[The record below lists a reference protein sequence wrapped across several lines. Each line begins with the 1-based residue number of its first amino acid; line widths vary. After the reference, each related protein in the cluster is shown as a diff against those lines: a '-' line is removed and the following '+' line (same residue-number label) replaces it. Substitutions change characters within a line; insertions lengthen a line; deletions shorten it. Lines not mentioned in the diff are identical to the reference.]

1 LVSHAAHVLTSGC
14 VDAPTLQLV
23 DGSGGDDGGV
33 VKPKAMSRLEKEL
46 SSLAPW
52 GWDPHKVKHPPG
64 SRALRD
70 FTEVMV
76 DPMMFSKWAKPMA
89 ASSKSPSKVRA
100 PAGCR
105 LGHHCPCGDC
115 AQP

>member
-1 LVSHAAHVLTSGC
+1 
-14 VDAPTLQLV
+14 
-23 DGSGGDDGGV
+23 V

-76 DPMMFSKWAKPMA
+76 DPTVFSKWAKPLA
-89 ASSKSPSKVRA
+89 ATATAKSPSKVRVGESESA
-100 PAGCR
+100 KQDG
-105 LGHHCPCGDC
+105 LHV
-115 AQP
+115 

>member
-1 LVSHAAHVLTSGC
+1 M
-14 VDAPTLQLV
+14 
-23 DGSGGDDGGV
+23 

-76 DPMMFSKWAKPMA
+76 DPTVFSKWAKPMA
-89 ASSKSPSKVRA
+89 ATAKSPSKVSADQLYADSTRCVCVGVLA
-100 PAGCR
+100 RWIMEHAG
-105 LGHHCPCGDC
+105 GVSASH
-115 AQP
+115 